1 MNLFRK
7 NFQLFNHFTSLT
19 ICLLGIWVLVS
30 AKHFSELGKIF
41 PKIVGFGFIICAL
54 ALTSSFLLTSEKFL
68 QKTDEGMLW
77 RKYLFMIYTL
87 IWALSLPIFG
97 YLATSIPAFFLI
109 AITVP
114 RTSKLYLRDFLI
126 ILFSALAV
134 PLLIFV
140 LLTLLLSVPL
150 PEGRIFY

>member
-1 MNLFRK
+1 MNVFRK
-7 NFQLFNHFTSLT
+7 NFQLLNILSSLT
-19 ICLLGIWVLVS
+19 IFILGIWVLVS
-30 AKHFSELGKIF
+30 AQHFSELGKIF

-54 ALTSSFLLTSEKFL
+54 ALTLSFLLTSEKIL
-68 QKTDEGMLW
+68 QKPDEGMLW